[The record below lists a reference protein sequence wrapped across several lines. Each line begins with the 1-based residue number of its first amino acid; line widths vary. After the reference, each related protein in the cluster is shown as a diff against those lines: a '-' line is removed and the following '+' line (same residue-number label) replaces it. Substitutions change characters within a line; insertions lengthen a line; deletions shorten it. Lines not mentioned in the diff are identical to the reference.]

1 MKSAT
6 YIAEITNQKN
16 EKARKGFSP
25 QANICLRREIH
36 LFACL
41 LASCQLS
48 NFLREFTEKCFD
60 VFDNQA
66 TRFILRGIG
75 CSYFFGNFLL

>member
-16 EKARKGFSP
+16 ES
-25 QANICLRREIH
+25 ICLRREIQ
-36 LFACL
+36 LLACL

-48 NFLREFTEKCFD
+48 NFPREFTEKCFD